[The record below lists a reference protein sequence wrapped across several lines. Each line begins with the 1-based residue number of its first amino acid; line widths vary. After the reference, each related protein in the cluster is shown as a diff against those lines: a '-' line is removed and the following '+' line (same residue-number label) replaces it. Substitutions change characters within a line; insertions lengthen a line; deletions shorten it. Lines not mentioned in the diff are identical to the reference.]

1 MIFFYKI
8 STKDDFMNKKFYF
21 INVFFLLA
29 IIVADVL
36 FMTYDNIFIKATAS
50 ILFVTLALINLLYAR
65 KNKYENKNFQ
75 ILIFIGLFFAMLGD
89 IVLEI
94 QFIIGAVLFAI
105 GHLFYFLSY
114 SSLLKINWKDF
125 VIGLVIFTSSVLFI
139 TIAPIF
145 DFKSIIMQIVCI
157 VYALIISLMVG
168 KSISNFIVLRTK
180 LNLVLCIGSIL
191 FFFSDLMLLLNVF
204 SFIVFPFGILCLS
217 TYYPAQFLLAFSIL
231 KSNN

>member
-105 GHLFYFLSY
+105 
-114 SSLLKINWKDF
+114 
-125 VIGLVIFTSSVLFI
+125 
-139 TIAPIF
+139 
-145 DFKSIIMQIVCI
+145 
-157 VYALIISLMVG
+157 
-168 KSISNFIVLRTK
+168 
-180 LNLVLCIGSIL
+180 
-191 FFFSDLMLLLNVF
+191 
-204 SFIVFPFGILCLS
+204 
-217 TYYPAQFLLAFSIL
+217 
-231 KSNN
+231 